1 MPDTLDADARWAA
14 AAKLADG
21 MVDDRLSRRRRW
33 TLTWISAL
41 IIGSMLLGL
50 VLGLWLLSDTEGGS
64 TDEGLTTSRLVLQGS
79 FLVLGLATGIGGF
92 IWARR
97 TGRYI
102 TRWRYQPTQPRGE
115 EERAP
120 SARRQASGGRGT
132 TTRVTR
138 DCATESAGHSGNCA
152 DLCGASSPQRVAII
166 QRSRLSDVPHPRR
179 CSGLYP
185 GRRATGGRV
194 SPDGHIYRS
203 PLVAATKLKS

>member
-102 TRWRYQPTQPRGE
+102 TRWR
-115 EERAP
+115 A
-120 SARRQASGGRGT
+120 
-132 TTRVTR
+132 V
-138 DCATESAGHSGNCA
+138 
-152 DLCGASSPQRVAII
+152 I
-166 QRSRLSDVPHPRR
+166 
-179 CSGLYP
+179 
-185 GRRATGGRV
+185 
-194 SPDGHIYRS
+194 S
-203 PLVAATKLKS
+203 PLNLAE